1 MRSRIYFFWAII
13 ACALAFAQLMAAN
26 LPTKEDARLQP
37 IFQSERVWNAITTTH
52 DGRAFVAFPGADRP
66 GSQVEELSP
75 DGQGTPFPDATWN
88 GWQPGHDPA
97 NVFVHVNALRIGP
110 DGALWIVD
118 AGAPGLGNPA
128 VPGAARIFRFTLND
142 NKLARVY
149 SLASAVTPQSFIDD
163 IRFNGR
169 MAYIT
174 DAGAPGLI
182 VLDLESGVARRVLDD
197 DASVTDKRPM
207 YADGKLVRTADGKPL
222 HIHADQIEVSPDG
235 QYLYFQPASGP
246 LARVDTRYLD
256 DPHFSAKDLASHVDR
271 NWVDTPTTGGT
282 AIDANGT
289 IYLSDANKRRILTI
303 SPEGKVSTLISDPR
317 LIWVDAMWIDR
328 DGYLWIP
335 ATQLNLTP
343 GLDAGRQKVNYPVF
357 IYKMKIDAG
366 PPARENS

>member
-1 MRSRIYFFWAII
+1 MRSRIYFFWAIV
-13 ACALAFAQLMAAN
+13 ASSLAFVQLMAAN
-26 LPTKEDARLQP
+26 LPTKEDNRLQP
-37 IFQSERVWNAITTTH
+37 IFQSNRVWNAVTTTN
-52 DGRAFVAFPGADRP
+52 DGRAFVGFPGADGP
-66 GSQVEELSP
+66 GTQVEELSP
-75 DGQGTPFPDATWN
+75 DGQGKPYPDVAWN

-118 AGAPGLGNPA
+118 AGAPGFGNPS

-142 NKLARVY
+142 NKPARVY
-149 SLASAVTPQSFIDD
+149 SLASAVTPQSYIDD

-174 DAGAPGLI
+174 DAGAPALI
-182 VLDLESGVARRVLDD
+182 VLDLESGVARRVLDGD
-197 DASVTDKRPM
+197 SSVTGKRPM
-207 YADGKLVRTADGKPL
+207 YADGKLVRTVDGKPL
-222 HIHADQIEVSPDG
+222 HIHADQLEVSPDG

-256 DPHFSAKDLASHVDR
+256 DPHFSAKELASHVEK

-317 LIWVDAMWIDR
+317 LIWVDAMWIDQ

-335 ATQLNLTP
+335 ATQQNLTP
-343 GLDAGRQKVNYPVF
+343 GFNAGRQRVHYPVF
-357 IYKMKIDAG
+357 IYKMKIDVG